1 MMGDTSTILN
11 CNLQRYLK
19 SSLFIKHFVI
29 FLSIYVFTF
38 LLNWYALESLIVD
51 GYMDSCQNNNG
62 NNDMNNGNN
71 DMNNGNNGNNGNNN
85 SKNIN
90 KFKQQSLL
98 NYLIYTI
105 FIYIIFILST
115 KNEGPTLAIFLVGCL
130 VLTGLQ
136 VYMKTLNSD
145 VSKSVSTLLWIN
157 SKKKNELKAKHND
170 NLVDFDKIVLL
181 HNINITLFA
190 IMIAILLI
198 GLYLY
203 YTKQYKDHSHH
214 WNWIKFFFGVNKC
227 SGV

>member
-19 SSLFIKHFVI
+19 SSIFIKHLII

-38 LLNWYALESLIVD
+38 LLNWYALESLVVD
-51 GYMDSCQNNNG
+51 GYIDGCQSNEGNNGNNNG
-62 NNDMNNGNN
+62 NND
-71 DMNNGNNGNNGNNN
+71 N

-90 KFKQQSLL
+90 KFKQRSLL

-105 FIYIIFILST
+105 FIYTIFILST
-115 KNEGPTLAIFLVGCL
+115 KNEGLTLAIFLVGCL

-136 VYMKTLNSD
+136 VYMKTLNSA
-145 VSKSVSTLLWIN
+145 VSQSVSSLLWIN
-157 SKKKNELKAKHND
+157 SKKKNKLKAKHND